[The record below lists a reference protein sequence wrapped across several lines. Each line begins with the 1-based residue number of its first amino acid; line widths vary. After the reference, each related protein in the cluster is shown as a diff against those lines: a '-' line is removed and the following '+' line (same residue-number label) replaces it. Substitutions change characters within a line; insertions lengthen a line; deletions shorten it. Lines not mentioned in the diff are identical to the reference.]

1 MNTIKRIT
9 AVLAAATA
17 LSSSALSAAALD
29 EEMFVQSEAAL
40 NISSNYTG
48 LVNTDSGLRY
58 YRGGEEVYGWSKING
73 SWYHFGSNALA
84 ATGKTKI
91 GSGNYYFTK
100 SGKWRGRYSKKAKRP
115 DDFNITLTVTNTS
128 FGSGWTKTIFSTDSD
143 SFCVSGGDCEQLE
156 YTELGVSG
164 RDMQAMYSMLDE
176 YKVFDMDEA
185 IDYDSTYYTLLLD
198 KYKRTDKSYSPEE
211 DDSVENY
218 TINIT
223 CGGKNYT
230 FNATENLKYAQ
241 KYPESDGAHLYSIIQ
256 SIKEYSD
263 NFIYDNYAFLD

>member
-29 EEMFVQSEAAL
+29 EEMFVQSEAVL

-84 ATGKTKI
+84 AKGKTEI

-143 SFCVSGGDCEQLE
+143 SLCVSGGDCEQLE